1 MRSPVR
7 VDVPKGAGSRMVFAG
22 RPVLE
27 PRRALAQRRDPE
39 PANRCADRGVRDLV
53 DPALLEAAVEMDVT
67 RVRHDLAAGDAG
79 ESPSLTRDRLRN
91 AVEHIAD
98 DQDSVPL
105 FDVCGGVGQVTAIR

>member
-1 MRSPVR
+1 
-7 VDVPKGAGSRMVFAG
+7 MVFTR

-27 PRRALAQRRDPE
+27 PGRALPEGCNAE
-39 PANRCADRGVRDLV
+39 PANRGADGGVRDLV

-105 FDVCGGVGQVTAIR
+105 FDVCGGVGQVTPIR